1 MNMSSRLPLTL
12 AVCLGVLLGLGA
24 ATFRY
29 AEGFSYFSNDP
40 RACAN
45 CHVMRPY
52 LDSWQKSSHH
62 VRAACNDCH
71 VPHAIVPKMATKA
84 ENGWRH
90 SMMFTLQNY
99 PEALRITPHNAGRL
113 QHNCVGCHEEL
124 VSDIRETAGGTRIR
138 GSGYPDGS
146 PHSGDVS
153 CVHCHADVGH
163 GPRR

>member
-1 MNMSSRLPLTL
+1 MHSRLPLTL

-62 VRAACNDCH
+62 TRAACNDCH
-71 VPHAIVPKMATKA
+71 VPHAIVPKLITKA
-84 ENGWRH
+84 ENGWNH
-90 SMMFTLQNY
+90 SSRFTLQDY

-113 QHNCVGCHEEL
+113 RHNCVGCHGEL
-124 VSDIRETAGGTRIR
+124 TSEIRDAAR
-138 GSGYPDGS
+138 G
-146 PHSGDVS
+146 PHSGEIE

>member
-1 MNMSSRLPLTL
+1 MRTRLPLTL
-12 AVCLGVLLGLGA
+12 AICLGGLLGLGA

-71 VPHAIVPKMATKA
+71 VPHALVPKLVTKA
-84 ENGWRH
+84 ENGWNH
-90 SMMFTLQNY
+90 SRRFTLQDY
-99 PEALRITPHNAGRL
+99 PEALRITPHNADRL
-113 QHNCVGCHEEL
+113 QHNCITCHAELTEE
-124 VSDIRETAGGTRIR
+124 IRETARGSGIR
-138 GSGYPDGS
+138 GSPRA
-146 PHSGDVS
+146 GDIA
-153 CVHCHADVGH
+153 CTRCHADVGH